1 MPHHLR
7 RFEGDVEALD
17 EAEFKE
23 YEKNGKVK
31 VYLPPKPTDGSER
44 SESELMKVFLKMP
57 MRDVKVFSGDSVDL
71 KKV

>member
-1 MPHHLR
+1 MPYLLR
-7 RFEGDVEALD
+7 RFEEDCEALD
-17 EAEFKE
+17 ASEFKGG
-23 YEKNGKVK
+23 EKTGKVK

-57 MRDVKVFSGDSVDL
+57 MRDVKVFSGDSMEL

>member
-1 MPHHLR
+1 M
-7 RFEGDVEALD
+7 D